1 MTKETRIAKE
11 KQRLNDL
18 FVDLDENQ
26 RQTAAGLIN
35 SAAFLAVSL
44 ADLETEINKNGY
56 VDSYQN
62 GATQSGEKISASV
75 QAYATLTAKY
85 TTIMNALLKIVPPAA
100 KKPKPKS
107 AEEIAAEKA
116 AAKEKERRD
125 KVFKMQQQRDADF
138 FAACRKGEAT
148 TATYKEFCAAW
159 DQEHDDD

>member
-18 FVDLDENQ
+18 FVDLDANQ

-44 ADLETEINKNGY
+44 ADLEAEINKNGY
-56 VDSYQN
+56 VDTYQN

-85 TTIMNALLKIVPPAA
+85 TTIMNALLKIVPPA
-100 KKPKPKS
+100 PKPKKEIKRPANNDNNNWVPEHQTFEEWK
-107 AEEIAAEKA
+107 AENGII
-116 AAKEKERRD
+116 
-125 KVFKMQQQRDADF
+125 F
-138 FAACRKGEAT
+138 
-148 TATYKEFCAAW
+148 
-159 DQEHDDD
+159 